1 MQRIVVVHLG
11 DGKGRD
17 WDDRNTEYEQ
27 RRVANTMSCTFI
39 SSHFISSHLIHSF
52 IHSLSQLEK
61 SLFEIQ

>member
-39 SSHFISSHLIHSF
+39 SSHLIHSF